1 MLKQQPGFSL
11 LELLLA
17 CSVGLVLLAVAL
29 QALLAE
35 QRLAGRLGVLL
46 QQRQL
51 LLRANQLITA
61 DVERGI
67 ALAPE
72 LTPRCNLA
80 GRQLLMQILS
90 PDGGLTTYTVGAA
103 PSTIWQGQVLM
114 RCGPAYGLDGQ
125 VRSGGAYQNR
135 VVLDGLAQDFGAWS
149 GCQLPTAQSNAQLPV
164 CWEPAS
170 GLVQWQLL
178 LQRDGVSAQRD
189 GQALLKSG

>member
-1 MLKQQPGFSL
+1 MKQQPGFSL

-35 QRLAGRLGVLL
+35 QRLGGRLGVLL
-46 QQRQL
+46 RQRQL

-61 DVERGI
+61 DLERGI

-72 LTPRCNLA
+72 LTPSCNLA
-80 GRQLLMQILS
+80 GRQLFMQILS
-90 PDGGLTTYTVGAA
+90 SDGELTTYTVGAA
-103 PSTIWQGQVLM
+103 PSAIWQGQVLM

-125 VRSGGAYQNR
+125 VRPGSAYQNR
-135 VVLDGLAQDFGAWS
+135 VVLDGLPQNFWAWG
-149 GCQLPTAQSNAQLPV
+149 GCQLPAAQSNAQLPV

-170 GLVQWQLL
+170 GLVQWQLQ
-178 LQRDGVSAQRD
+178 LQRDGVSVKRD

>member
-1 MLKQQPGFSL
+1 MNQQPGFSL

-17 CSVGLVLLAVAL
+17 CSLGLVLLAVAL

-35 QRLAGRLGVLL
+35 QRLGGRVGVLL
-46 QQRQL
+46 RQRQL

-61 DVERGI
+61 DLERGI

-72 LTPRCNLA
+72 LTASCNLA
-80 GRQLLMQILS
+80 GRQLFMQILS
-90 PDGGLTTYTVGAA
+90 PDGELTTYTVGAA
-103 PSTIWQGQVLM
+103 PSAIWQGQVLM

-125 VRSGGAYQNR
+125 VKPGSTYQNR
-135 VVLDGLAQDFGAWS
+135 VVLDGLPPDSWNWS
-149 GCQLPTAQSNAQLPV
+149 GCQLPTAQSNSQLPV

-170 GLVQWQLL
+170 GLVQWQLQ
-178 LQRDGVSAQRD
+178 LQRDGVSAQAD

>member
-1 MLKQQPGFSL
+1 MKQQPGFSL

-35 QRLAGRLGVLL
+35 QRLGGRLGVLL
-46 QQRQL
+46 RQRQL
-51 LLRANQLITA
+51 LLHANQLITA
-61 DVERGI
+61 DLERGI

-72 LTPRCNLA
+72 LTPSCNLA
-80 GRQLLMQILS
+80 GRQLFMQILS
-90 PDGGLTTYTVGAA
+90 PDGELTTYTVGAA
-103 PSTIWQGQVLM
+103 PSVIWRGQVLM

-125 VRSGGAYQNR
+125 VSPGSAYQNR
-135 VVLDGLAQDFGAWS
+135 VVLDGLPQDFVAWS
-149 GCQLPTAQSNAQLPV
+149 GCQLPKAQSNAHLPV

-170 GLVQWQLL
+170 GLVHWQLQ
-178 LQRDGVSAQRD
+178 LQHDGVSAQRD

>member
-1 MLKQQPGFSL
+1 MKQQPGFSL

-35 QRLAGRLGVLL
+35 QRMGGRLGVLL
-46 QQRQL
+46 RQRQL

-61 DVERGI
+61 DLERGI

-72 LTPRCNLA
+72 LTPSCNLA
-80 GRQLLMQILS
+80 GRHLFMQILS
-90 PDGGLTTYTVGAA
+90 SDGELTTYTVGAA
-103 PSTIWQGQVLM
+103 PSKIWQGQVLM
-114 RCGPAYGLDGQ
+114 RCGPAYGINGQ
-125 VRSGGAYQNR
+125 VSSGGSHQNR
-135 VVLDGLAQDFGAWS
+135 VLLDGLPQDFGAWS

-170 GLVQWQLL
+170 GLVQWQLQ
-178 LQRDGVSAQRD
+178 LQRVGVSAQRD